1 MTKVSTEDPV
11 CPSDVKQDV
20 EMKDEEEK
28 NAVDNGDVQINGEKK
43 DEDGAGFRDVD
54 EQFQFKDRS

>member
-43 DEDGAGFRDVD
+43 DEDGAGFHDVD
-54 EQFQFKDRS
+54 EQFKFKDRS

>member
-28 NAVDNGDVQINGEKK
+28 NAVDNEDV
-43 DEDGAGFRDVD
+43 
-54 EQFQFKDRS
+54 